1 MNTSTISY
9 TFDEVRLI
17 PDPSRPTEAIGY
29 IDCEADISL
38 DPYSDDHYV
47 IEDLWCKNTAED
59 GDSRFVKIEYG
70 SLLFINLENSI
81 RHQFGDRPLD
91 ALHEAGIA

>member
-17 PDPSRPTEAIGY
+17 PDPARPTEAIGY
-29 IDCEADISL
+29 IDCEADISF
-38 DPYSDDHYV
+38 DPYSDGWV
-47 IEDLWCKNTAED
+47 INGLWCKNTADD
-59 GDSRFVKIEYG
+59 GESRLV
-70 SLLFINLENSI
+70 LLDHTSPLYALLENSI

-91 ALHEAGIA
+91 ALHEAEAA